1 MMNMVSRSTVE
12 TSKNEKLVQD
22 MLYRVR
28 KINYMP
34 DEIRSSLLE
43 FRVDGIKVGKVHPV
57 TSLAPSSNFYC
68 RLILTFHFSVLSWKH

>member
-12 TSKNEKLVQD
+12 TSKDEKLVQD
-22 MLYRVR
+22 MLYRVG

-43 FRVDGIKVGKVHPV
+43 FRVDGIKVGKVHQLHHWPHQAM
-57 TSLAPSSNFYC
+57 SIAD
-68 RLILTFHFSVLSWKH
+68 